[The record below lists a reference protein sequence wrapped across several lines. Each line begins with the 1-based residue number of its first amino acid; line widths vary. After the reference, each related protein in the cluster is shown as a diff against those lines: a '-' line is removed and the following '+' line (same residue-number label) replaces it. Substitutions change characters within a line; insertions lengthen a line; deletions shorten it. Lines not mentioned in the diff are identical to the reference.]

1 MKLLQCLLCNL
12 FIYKKNYHRNLPEK
26 IISFKNSKNIF
37 LDNDIYFD
45 IYNDKHAYNY
55 NNFYKKYNDLTAEHI
70 FPQSY
75 IKKYSNSKFDM
86 HNIYLTSSITNNF
99 RSNYKYVDEINYI
112 KIINQTQ
119 YILLPKSEL
128 KIYNNLLYYRSNS
141 LNIFIPNNYSRGMIA
156 RAIAYM
162 KLTYIELN
170 IDDIID
176 IYTLKKWNILYP
188 PSFYEKYRN
197 YIIKLKQGNENI
209 FITNYSLINELF

>member
-26 IISFKNSKNIF
+26 FISFKNSKNIF

-55 NNFYKKYNDLTAEHI
+55 NNLYKKYNDLTAEHI

-99 RSNYKYVDEINYI
+99 RSNYKYVDELNYI
-112 KIINQTQ
+112 KIINETK

-128 KIYNNLLYYRSNS
+128 KIYNNSLYYRSNY

-156 RAIAYM
+156 RSIAYM
-162 KLTYIELN
+162 KFTYIELN
-170 IDDIID
+170 IDNVID
-176 IYTLKKWNILYP
+176 LYTLKKWNILYP